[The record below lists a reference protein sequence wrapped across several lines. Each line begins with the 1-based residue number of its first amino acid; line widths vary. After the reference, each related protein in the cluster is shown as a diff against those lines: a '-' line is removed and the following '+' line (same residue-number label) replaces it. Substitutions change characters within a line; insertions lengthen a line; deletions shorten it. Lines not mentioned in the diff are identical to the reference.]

1 MFQKVTIIGA
11 GYVGISLAVLLSK
24 KVEVSIYDIDNKKIK
39 SLKDRQSPITDN
51 QIQSYLSSQKLK
63 LSPTSELDE
72 ALLDTNL
79 IILSLPTNFIERF
92 NHFDTSIIEKTLAK
106 LDQRSHETPIV
117 IKSTVPFGFT
127 EKIQKKFKR
136 LKIIFCPEFLREG
149 SALEDNIN
157 PSRIIVGDKS
167 VLGIKIKDFFKS
179 FSKNNPETLLMT
191 SSEAEAV
198 KLFSNTYLANRVSFF
213 NELDSFCLDNNIDSK
228 LVINGVSSDSRIGSF
243 YNNPSFGYGGYC
255 LPKDTKQL
263 LVNFKDTPQSLISSI
278 IESNKIRKD
287 YIAKKIIEM
296 KPKTVGIYRI
306 VMKKDSDNYRDSA
319 ILDIK
324 EVLELNQIEVYIF
337 EPFLDLDSDEFNT
350 IESLDE
356 FKSKSEIIIANRIDE
371 DIEDSVSKV
380 FTRDVFKDN

>member
-1 MFQKVTIIGA
+1 MR
-11 GYVGISLAVLLSK
+11 VG
-24 KVEVSIYDIDNKKIK
+24 
-39 SLKDRQSPITDN
+39 
-51 QIQSYLSSQKLK
+51 
-63 LSPTSELDE
+63 
-72 ALLDTNL
+72 
-79 IILSLPTNFIERF
+79 
-92 NHFDTSIIEKTLAK
+92 
-106 LDQRSHETPIV
+106 
-117 IKSTVPFGFT
+117 
-127 EKIQKKFKR
+127 
-136 LKIIFCPEFLREG
+136 
-149 SALEDNIN
+149 
-157 PSRIIVGDKS
+157 
-167 VLGIKIKDFFKS
+167 
-179 FSKNNPETLLMT
+179 
-191 SSEAEAV
+191 
-198 KLFSNTYLANRVSFF
+198 FF
-213 NELDSFCLDNNIDSK
+213 NELDSYAMARNLQTRQIIDGVCLDP
-228 LVINGVSSDSRIGSF
+228 RIGGQ

-278 IESNKIRKD
+278 VESNKIRKD

-356 FKSKSEIIIANRIDE
+356 FKSKSEIIIANRIDD